1 MEHFFGLLSLK
12 TIFKLVSD
20 CIAENFNTPGFIT
33 KFKFCLQITKDHK
46 TDDYQFYQNETII
59 ILAEALNFF

>member
-12 TIFKLVSD
+12 TIFKLVSGF
-20 CIAENFNTPGFIT
+20 IAENTPGLIT